1 MSRGLPRAPGRDP
14 HLSKA
19 ARGCVC
25 AGGCLPRDRG
35 AAPRTPAVLAQNG
48 CHSSGPHRA
57 RRNTI
62 RVAARLGSCPA
73 HVAGAYRRSGV
84 FYSARTPCPFVRCV
98 VLFCAPSGSHPAPS
112 CVFFFVF
119 SILLCIGVVLPRGLV
134 DVAACLLTHTPVARG
149 IWHLCLFL
157 ACVSSRDALERV
169 VRRGRR
175 RSPLDRVTHLLTEL
189 EYADYVYVMR
199 RGQIL
204 GHGPPAVVGPYLAA
218 AGLVHSP

>member
-1 MSRGLPRAPGRDP
+1 M
-14 HLSKA
+14 
-19 ARGCVC
+19 
-25 AGGCLPRDRG
+25 
-35 AAPRTPAVLAQNG
+35 
-48 CHSSGPHRA
+48 
-57 RRNTI
+57 
-62 RVAARLGSCPA
+62 
-73 HVAGAYRRSGV
+73 
-84 FYSARTPCPFVRCV
+84 
-98 VLFCAPSGSHPAPS
+98 
-112 CVFFFVF
+112 
-119 SILLCIGVVLPRGLV
+119 PRGLV
-134 DVAACLLTHTPVARG
+134 DVAACLLTHTPVARC

-157 ACVSSRDALERV
+157 ACVSSRDTLERV